1 MGTSKDGSGSNDRS
15 PLVPEH
21 ADAEPGKPLPPREP
35 NALRSYRNSV
45 TRYIRSG
52 STDDRRAVLG
62 NYARNAVGTSSYG
75 YRRQG
80 ANARSGAA
88 GIAGIGDLSRGG
100 TGQEATGRDLRSA
113 IGRPVEEAAQ
123 IIADAVAPEGQD
135 RDEVRAAIQDAIC
148 QVLSEQDT
156 FDPSAMTEDQFHD
169 LLAVYVTT
177 CVFHD
182 LWFREAGASV
192 NRNASPEALM
202 DRENDLRETV
212 RATVDNVLSQRGGM
226 PVSQMSANDLRDLQL
241 DVVRGTLEIWE
252 SDE

>member
-1 MGTSKDGSGSNDRS
+1 M
-15 PLVPEH
+15 
-21 ADAEPGKPLPPREP
+21 
-35 NALRSYRNSV
+35 LR
-45 TRYIRSG
+45 
-52 STDDRRAVLG
+52 
-62 NYARNAVGTSSYG
+62 NYARKAVGGSSNG

-100 TGQEATGRDLRSA
+100 TGQTATGRDLREA
-113 IGRPVEEAAQ
+113 IGKPVEEAAQ

-148 QVLSEQDT
+148 QVLSEQNA
-156 FDPSAMTEDQFHD
+156 FDPSAITEDQFHD

-182 LWFREAGASV
+182 IWFREAGASV
-192 NRNASPEALM
+192 NRNASPEALI

-212 RATVDNVLSQRGGM
+212 RATVDNMLSRRGGA

-241 DVVRGTLEIWE
+241 DVVRGALEVWE

>member
-15 PLVPEH
+15 PLIPEH
-21 ADAEPGKPLPPREP
+21 ADAEPGQPIPQREP
-35 NALRSYRNSV
+35 NALRSYRRSV
-45 TRYIRSG
+45 SSYIRSG
-52 STDDRRAVLG
+52 SADDRRDVLRG
-62 NYARNAVGTSSYG
+62 YARNAVGGSSYG

-80 ANARSGAA
+80 TNAQSGGSA
-88 GIAGIGDLSRGG
+88 IAGIGDLGRGG
-100 TGQEATGRDLRSA
+100 TGQDATGHDLREA
-113 IGRPVEEAAQ
+113 IGKPIEEAAQ

-135 RDEVRAAIQDAIC
+135 RDEVRAAIQDTIC
-148 QVLSEQDT
+148 QVLSDQDM

-169 LLAVYVTT
+169 LLAAYVTT

-202 DRENDLRETV
+202 DRENELRETV
-212 RATVDNVLSQRGGM
+212 RATVDNVLSRRDSTSI
-226 PVSQMSANDLRDLQL
+226 SQMSADGLRDLQL